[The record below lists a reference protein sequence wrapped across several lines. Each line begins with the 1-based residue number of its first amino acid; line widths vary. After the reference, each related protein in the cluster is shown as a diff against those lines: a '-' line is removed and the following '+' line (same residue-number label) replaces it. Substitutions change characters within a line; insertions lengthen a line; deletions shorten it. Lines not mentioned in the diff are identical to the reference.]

1 VTATVPPRARWIAPL
16 ARMILLR
23 VAGTVAIL
31 LVISVLVFGMLYLAP
46 GDLVKNL
53 IGNKPAT
60 PEVIAAIRAQ
70 YHLDDPLYLQY
81 WRWLT
86 HALGG
91 DFGQSVRM
99 QAPVIDVIAARTG
112 LTLALCALA
121 FGIAVIVAVPL
132 GVVSA
137 VRPDGWLDR
146 SVTSVS
152 LVGLSAPSFAI
163 GLLLLYAFAY
173 YLPIFPV
180 YGGGEAPLDT
190 LYHLVLPS
198 IALALGLGGILMRLT
213 RTTMLRELDAD
224 YILFA
229 RARGMRESR
238 VNRLALRNAAIPIT
252 TSAGLVLT
260 YLVGGTILVETIFA
274 IPGLGTLLE
283 SSVLYK
289 DIAVVQALTLMVAL
303 LIAAI
308 TLLVD
313 LSYLLLDPRV
323 RAKEL
328 GR

>member
-1 VTATVPPRARWIAPL
+1 
-16 ARMILLR
+16 MILLR
-23 VAGTVAIL
+23 VAGMVAIL
-31 LVISVLVFGMLYLAP
+31 LIISMLVFGLLYLAP

-53 IGNKPAT
+53 IGNRPAS

-70 YHLDDPLYLQY
+70 YHLDDPLSLQY

-86 HALGG
+86 RALIG
-91 DFGQSVRM
+91 DFGQSIRM
-99 QAPVIDVIAARTG
+99 QAPVIDVIASRTG
-112 LTLALCALA
+112 VTLALCALA
-121 FGIAVIVAVPL
+121 FALAVVVAVPL
-132 GVVSA
+132 GVLSA

-146 SVTSVS
+146 SVTAVS

-180 YGGGEAPLDT
+180 YGGGVGPIDT

-198 IALALGLGGILMRLT
+198 IALALGLGAILMRLT
-213 RTTMLRELDAD
+213 RTTVLRELDAD

-260 YLVGGTILVETIFA
+260 YLIGGTILVETIFA
-274 IPGLGTLLE
+274 LPGLGTLLD

-289 DIAVVQALTLMVAL
+289 DIGVVQALTLMVAL
-303 LIAAI
+303 LIAVI
-308 TLLVD
+308 TLVVD